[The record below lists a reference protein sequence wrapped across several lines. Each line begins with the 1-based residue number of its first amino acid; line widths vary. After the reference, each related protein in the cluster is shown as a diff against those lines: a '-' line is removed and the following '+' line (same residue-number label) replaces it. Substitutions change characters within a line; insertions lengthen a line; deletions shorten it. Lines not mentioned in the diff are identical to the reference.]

1 MKEILK
7 RVFHFFFEL
16 VFARLLMRPAPSGR
30 VRHVLISGYTGLGHF
45 VLKTAL
51 IKKLEELYPGCRIT
65 IIAGNSFGTEF
76 VLNGYPTLILKQK
89 SGGLEK
95 VLFFLRMRKMNID
108 AAFFPFDA
116 SPKFLIRGSIIA
128 GIPIRI
134 GHVFSHIPIPSYYF
148 TKQVLVKMGG
158 VRSEIDMNLDLLE
171 ALYGKSFQREYRPAV
186 KASSNGSVLEKYGLH
201 NETYICLQMGSS
213 NGQPTTKRW
222 LESHFRQLI
231 LTLLEKHSEIKV
243 VALGDKGDVSIV
255 NRICE
260 GIQSERLKN
269 LAGKISLEETKGLIS
284 RCKFLVCHDSGLLHM
299 GNALQRNVIA
309 LYGPSNP
316 DFYALNTPTC
326 HVLRKPCDC
335 TPLLGLFPGMLGEP
349 TEEEAAQKCPIPK
362 CMEQLTVEEV
372 YAKCD
377 ELL

>member
-1 MKEILK
+1 MKELLK

-16 VFARLLMRPAPSGR
+16 VFARLLMHPIPSGR
-30 VRHVLISGYTGLGHF
+30 ISHVLISGYTGLGHF
-45 VLKTAL
+45 VLKTAF

-76 VLNGYPTLILKQK
+76 VLNGYPTLILKQE

-95 VLFFLRMRKMNID
+95 VLFFLRMRKLKID
-108 AAFFPFDA
+108 VAFFPFDA

-134 GHVFSHIPIPSYYF
+134 GHVFNHILIPSYYY
-148 TKQVLVKMGG
+148 TAQVLVKMGG
-158 VRSEIDMNLDLLE
+158 VRSEVDMNLDLLE
-171 ALYGKSFQREYRPAV
+171 ALYGKSFQREYRPVV
-186 KASSNGSVLEKYGLH
+186 KASGNGTVLERYGLQ
-201 NETYICLQMGSS
+201 NETYVCLQMGSS

-222 LESHFRQLI
+222 LESYFRQLI
-231 LTLLEKHSEIKV
+231 LTLLEKHPGIKI
-243 VALGDKGDVSIV
+243 VALGDKGDVPIV

-260 GIQSERLKN
+260 EIKSERLKN

-284 RCKFLVCHDSGLLHM
+284 RCKFLVCHDSGLLHI

-349 TEEEAAQKCPIPK
+349 TEEEAALKCPIPK
-362 CMEQLTVEEV
+362 CMERLTVEEV
-372 YAKCD
+372 YTKCA

>member
-1 MKEILK
+1 MKEFLK

-16 VFARLLMRPAPSGR
+16 VFARLLMRPAPSGKIS
-30 VRHVLISGYTGLGHF
+30 HVLLSGYTGLGHF
-45 VLKTAL
+45 VLKTAF

-76 VLNGYPTLILKQK
+76 VLNGYPTLLLNQES
-89 SGGLEK
+89 SGLAK
-95 VLFFLRMRKMNID
+95 ALFFLRMRKLKID
-108 AAFFPFDA
+108 VAFFSFDA
-116 SPKFLIRGSIIA
+116 SPKFMIRGSILA

-134 GHVFSHIPIPSYYF
+134 GHVFSHIPIPSYYY
-148 TKQVLVKMGG
+148 TAQAPVKMGG

-171 ALYGKSFQREYRPAV
+171 ALYGKSFQREYRPIV
-186 KASSNGSVLEKYGLH
+186 KASSNGHVREKYGLQ
-201 NETYICLQMGSS
+201 NESYVCLQMGSS

-231 LTLLEKHSEIKV
+231 FTLLEKHPEIKI
-243 VALGDKGDVSIV
+243 VALGDKGDALIV

-260 GIQSERLKN
+260 GITSEHLKN
-269 LAGKISLEETKGLIS
+269 VAGKTTLEETKSLLSSCKVLI
-284 RCKFLVCHDSGLLHM
+284 CHDSGLLHL

-316 DFYALNTPTC
+316 DFYALNTPAC
-326 HVLRKPCDC
+326 HVLRKPCEC

-349 TEEEAAQKCPIPK
+349 TEEEAARKCPIPK
-362 CMEQLTVEEV
+362 CMERLTVEEV
-372 YAKCD
+372 YAKCA